1 MMNRREWLTSSA
13 AVAGV
18 ASAGGAQGGKGKK
31 PIAIS
36 SPNGLAAVAKAVEV
50 MKAGGDTLDA
60 VIAGVNIVEL
70 DPNDTSV
77 GYGGLPNEEGEVE
90 LDASVMHGP
99 TRRAG
104 SVGAIHGIKTPSRI
118 AKLVMDRTT
127 HVMLVGEGATKFA
140 LAHGYQREDLM
151 TEKSRTAWLVWKES
165 LRTAQGFNNWTSF
178 DKNLR
183 AEADAPLPRLQESF
197 PRVDADTL
205 KWAWRMANHPTYGT
219 INCLGLNEK
228 GEISGVTTTSGLAWK
243 IPGRVGDSPI
253 IGAGLFVDP
262 DVGGAGATGVGELN
276 IRVVGAHTIVEAMRR
291 GSAPREAVLEAL
303 KRVSRLFNDDKALLS
318 KLGIEFYALRTDGE
332 YAAGSLW
339 KAAGDYQA
347 FAVNDGGES
356 RLETPVFLYEK

>member
-1 MMNRREWLTSSA
+1 MMNRREWLAGSTALA
-13 AVAGV
+13 AA
-18 ASAGGAQGGKGKK
+18 AAQSGGRKL
-31 PIAIS
+31 PVAIS
-36 SPNGLAAVAKAVEV
+36 SANGLAACAKAVDV
-50 MKAGGDTLDA
+50 MKTGGDTLDA
-60 VIAGVNIVEL
+60 VVAGVNIVEL

-104 SVGAIHGIKTPSRI
+104 SVAAIHGIKTPSKI

-140 LAHGYQREDLM
+140 LAHGYRREDLM

-165 LRTAQGFNNWTSF
+165 LRSPGGFNNWTSL

-183 AEADAPLPRLQESF
+183 ADAEPPLKRLRESF
-197 PRVDADTL
+197 PNSDDETL
-205 KWAWRMANHPTYGT
+205 RWAWHMANRPTYGT

-262 DVGGAGATGVGELN
+262 DVGGAGSTGVGELN
-276 IRVVGAHTIVEAMRR
+276 IRVAGGHTIVEAMRR
-291 GSAPREAVLEAL
+291 GLTPKEAVLEAL
-303 KRVSRLFNDDKALLS
+303 KRVSKLFNDDKKMLD
-318 KLGIEFYALRTDGE
+318 KLGIEFYALRKDGE
-332 YAAGSLW
+332 HAAGSLW
-339 KAAGDYQA
+339 EKTGDYQTY
-347 FAVNDGGES
+347 AVNDGGES
-356 RLETPVFLYEK
+356 RLEKCVFLYEK

>member
-1 MMNRREWLTSSA
+1 MAAAAAQSGGRKLPVAVSSA
-13 AVAGV
+13 
-18 ASAGGAQGGKGKK
+18 
-31 PIAIS
+31 
-36 SPNGLAAVAKAVEV
+36 NGLAACAKAVEV

-60 VIAGVNIVEL
+60 VVAGVNIVEL

-104 SVGAIHGIKTPSRI
+104 SVAAIHGIKTPSKI

-140 LAHGYQREDLM
+140 LAHGYRREDLM
-151 TEKSRTAWLVWKES
+151 TEKSRTAWLIWKES
-165 LRTAQGFNNWTSF
+165 LHSPGGFNNWTSL

-183 AEADAPLPRLQESF
+183 ASTEPPLKRLRESF
-197 PRVDADTL
+197 PNSDDETL
-205 KWAWRMANHPTYGT
+205 KWAWQMANHPTYGT

-262 DVGGAGATGVGELN
+262 DVGGAGSTGVGELN
-276 IRVVGAHTIVEAMRR
+276 IRVAGGHTIVEAMHR
-291 GSAPREAVLEAL
+291 GLTPKEAVLEAL
-303 KRVSRLFNDDKALLS
+303 KRVSKLFNDDKKMLD
-318 KLGIEFYALRTDGE
+318 KLGIEFYALRKDGE
-332 YAAGSLW
+332 HAAGSLW
-339 KAAGDYQA
+339 AKTEDYQTY
-347 FAVNDGGES
+347 AVNDGGES
-356 RLETPVFLYEK
+356 RLEKCVFLYEK

>member
-1 MMNRREWLTSSA
+1 M
-13 AVAGV
+13 AV
-18 ASAGGAQGGKGKK
+18 
-31 PIAIS
+31 I
-36 SPNGLAAVAKAVEV
+36 
-50 MKAGGDTLDA
+50 KAGGDPLDA

-104 SVGAIHGIKTPSRI
+104 SVAAIHGIKTPSNI
-118 AKLVMDRTT
+118 AKLVMDHST

-165 LRTAQGFNNWTSF
+165 LRAPGGFNNWTSF

-183 AEADAPLPRLQESF
+183 AAGEPPVERLRESF
-197 PRVDADTL
+197 PHTDEETL
-205 KWAWRMANHPTYGT
+205 KWAWRMAVHPTYGT

-228 GEISGVTTTSGLAWK
+228 GEISGVTSTSGLAWK

-253 IGAGLFVDP
+253 IGAGLYVDP

-291 GSAPREAVLEAL
+291 GVRPKDAVLEAL
-303 KRVSRLFNDDKALLS
+303 KRVSKLCNDDKQLLS
-318 KLGIEFYALRTDGE
+318 KLGIEFYALRIDGE
-332 YAAGSLW
+332 HAAGSMW
-339 KAAGDYQA
+339 KSPGDYQTY
-347 FAVNDGGES
+347 AVNDGGES
-356 RLETPVFLYEK
+356 RLEKPAFLYER